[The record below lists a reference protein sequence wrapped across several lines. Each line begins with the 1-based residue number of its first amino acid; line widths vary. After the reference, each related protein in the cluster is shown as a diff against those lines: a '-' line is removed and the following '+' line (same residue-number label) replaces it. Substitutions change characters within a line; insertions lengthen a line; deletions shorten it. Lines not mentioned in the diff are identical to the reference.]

1 MARRVKKAQTKT
13 QQRRERVGSAWIVKK
28 GQRKFISLVLN
39 DYLDENG
46 EPLRL
51 LLVPNRYR
59 RSDRSPELV
68 AYA

>member
-1 MARRVKKAQTKT
+1 MARRKRSQSHP
-13 QQRRERVGSAWIVKK
+13 RRERVGSAWIIKK

-39 DYLDENG
+39 DYLDESG
-46 EPLRL
+46 EPIRV
-51 LLVPNRYR
+51 LLVPNRFR